1 MTNQEI
7 YDLIACFDRS
17 TAQTLK
23 LSMQDFSIELTR
35 GAGAAAPAAAAPAS
49 APQPASAAP
58 APAAPD
64 TVITAPIVGTY
75 YSAAAPGEAPFV
87 AVGDRVEKG
96 QTVCLIEAM
105 KMMSEIQAPCDC
117 VIEALLQEN
126 GTLVEFG
133 APLLRYRKI

>member
-49 APQPASAAP
+49 APQPASA

>member
-35 GAGAAAPAAAAPAS
+35 GAGAAAPASAAPAS